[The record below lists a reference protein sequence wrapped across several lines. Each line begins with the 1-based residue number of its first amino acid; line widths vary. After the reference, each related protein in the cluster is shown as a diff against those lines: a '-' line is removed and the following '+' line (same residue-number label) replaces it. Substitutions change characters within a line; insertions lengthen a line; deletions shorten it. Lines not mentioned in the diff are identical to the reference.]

1 MAVFDVA
8 PSQGST
14 SKSKNWKKIA
24 RKDEHCLLNNDE
36 KEEMEL
42 YDEDEGDGY
51 GGDDFEEDGE
61 DDETKSN

>member
-1 MAVFDVA
+1 MFDA
-8 PSQGST
+8 SSSGG
-14 SKSKNWKKIA
+14 KSWKKTA
-24 RKDEHCLLNNDE
+24 RKDEHSLFDNEE

-42 YDEDEGDGY
+42 YDDDGY

>member
-1 MAVFDVA
+1 VFDA
-8 PSQGST
+8 SSSGG
-14 SKSKNWKKIA
+14 KSWKKTA
-24 RKDEHCLLNNDE
+24 RKDEHSLFDNEE

-42 YDEDEGDGY
+42 YDDDGY